1 MKGMKKILFVTFL
14 ACISVVPSFVGA
26 QINVNIPY
34 ALSNELGI
42 EIIPN
47 YPRPNE
53 RVWVNL
59 SLHTDDLNSADIAW
73 YRGGKVELQGK
84 GKVSYSFV
92 MGKVGQES
100 KIEIRIK
107 LLSGVSFSKSFT
119 LNPASVDMPEFVK
132 NGKRIPAE
140 NLVYEWSNDS
150 EVFQSQSGYGKNVLN
165 VSGSILGSTDEF
177 EVLVTD
183 PVNNIVAEDFI
194 TINPVDPKI
203 SFYENNPYYG
213 YIFDTAISPILVFNS
228 EELYLTAS
236 PYYMSREANLRLKY
250 HWRLNSQSLPEL
262 EDSRTAIF
270 RRPEEAGSSIISLR
284 LENTNRILQ
293 EAEKR
298 INIRFDD

>member
-1 MKGMKKILFVTFL
+1 MALL
-14 ACISVVPSFVGA
+14 WQANNAYVPPF
-26 QINVNIPY
+26 Y
-34 ALSNELGI
+34 
-42 EIIPN
+42 
-47 YPRPNE
+47 
-53 RVWVNL
+53 
-59 SLHTDDLNSADIAW
+59 
-73 YRGGKVELQGK
+73 K
-84 GKVSYSFV
+84 GKALPSI
-92 MGKVGQES
+92 GNEI
-100 KIEIRIK
+100 KI
-107 LLSGVSFSKSFT
+107 V
-119 LNPASVDMPEFVK
+119 AMPEFVK

-213 YIFDTAISPILVFNS
+213 YIFDTAISPILDFNS